1 MCLDSRTDVGDLVT
15 AHILTG
21 VSEPGAEPIGV
32 LLAGGQGRRLGGGKA
47 LAKLAGR
54 PLISYPLAAMRAAV
68 RDVVIVAKPDTELSA
83 VQEGAEVWREPAEPR
98 HPLVGIV
105 YALSRAAGRDVLVCA
120 ADLPF
125 ITAAALGQ
133 LARADADGA
142 AAVIATAPGSGLQ
155 PLLGRYRALCGVL
168 LAAEAREGTAPVRDV
183 VTALEPRLVELDDSA
198 LLFNV
203 NSPADLE
210 AAEAILAARR

>member
-1 MCLDSRTDVGDLVT
+1 
-15 AHILTG
+15 

-32 LLAGGQGRRLGGGKA
+32 VLAGGRGRRLGGQKA
-47 LAKLAGR
+47 TVALAGR
-54 PLISYPLAAMRAAV
+54 PLISYPLTAMRAV
-68 RDVVIVAKPDTELSA
+68 LRDVVIVAKPDTELGL
-83 VQEGAEVWREPAEPR
+83 VEGGVEVWREPAEPR
-98 HPLVGIV
+98 HPLVGVV

-125 ITAAALGQ
+125 ITAAALEL
-133 LARADADGA
+133 LACGDACGA
-142 AAVIATAPGSGLQ
+142 PAVLATAPGSGLQ
-155 PLLGRYRALCGVL
+155 PLLGRYRAAAGAL
-168 LAAEAREGTAPVRDV
+168 LAAAAREGTAPARAAVM
-183 VTALEPRLVELDDSA
+183 AIAPRLVELDDSA